1 MIVAGEVALGT
12 GTHHG
17 GQIGAFR
24 MSVTLANVTEFE
36 DGGATKLPPNLPP

>member
-1 MIVAGEVALGT
+1 MMLAKQVALGT

-24 MSVTLANVTEFE
+24 MSVTLANVAELE